1 MTSHLVYPA
10 RLTGRSAFTL
20 IELLSVI
27 AIVGVLAAILIPTVG
42 VVKRSA
48 HKSAAAT
55 QIRGL
60 GVGLQLYVQDNRG
73 YLPVCWNLGPNKPNI
88 PNHWADAILPYL
100 GSVSTK
106 SRQSQQNTNLYS
118 EGAHEVLVAPGI
130 EYLKPDGGEWK
141 RSEIKVSYTATLAL
155 AKVKSLTSADIRL
168 ARNFKSIVN
177 PARTYLLYQGK
188 QRVQL
193 DGFSWI
199 YGISYNTHFLVDVR
213 ATPGTPLRYV
223 DLPYNG
229 TGMFLR
235 ADGSVVALTQ
245 ADLPNITAQEYYG
258 L

>member
-1 MTSHLVYPA
+1 MTSHLRCPA

-42 VVKRSA
+42 VLKRGA
-48 HKSAAAT
+48 NKSTAGS
-55 QIRGL
+55 QLRSL

-73 YLPVCWNLGPNKPNI
+73 YLPVSWNLGPTKPNI

-100 GSVSTK
+100 GPYK
-106 SRQSQQNTNLYS
+106 NLYS

-141 RSEIKVSYTATLAL
+141 RSEIKVSYNATRAL
-155 AKVKSLTSADIRL
+155 AKVNSLTSTDIYK

-177 PARTYLLYQGK
+177 PARTYLLFQGK
-188 QRVQL
+188 QRAPL
-193 DGFSWI
+193 DGYSQVVPI
-199 YGISYNTHFLVDVR
+199 DYNSLLNDAR
-213 ATPGTPLRYV
+213 AAPGTALKWV

-235 ADGSVVALTQ
+235 ADGSVVELTQ
-245 ADLPNITAQEYYG
+245 ADLLKITKEEWLG